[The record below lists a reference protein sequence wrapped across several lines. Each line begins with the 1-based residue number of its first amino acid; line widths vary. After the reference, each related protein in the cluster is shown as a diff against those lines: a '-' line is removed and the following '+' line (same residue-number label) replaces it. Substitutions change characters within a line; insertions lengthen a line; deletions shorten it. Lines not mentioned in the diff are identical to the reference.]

1 MGTMPK
7 KKSMTIRRALS
18 LVLAYIVLCVTGGVV
33 ASLLFVPAVFG
44 ANTVAKAVIPS
55 LQVEGIDFD
64 VTSLPQ
70 QSRM

>member
-33 ASLLFVPAVFG
+33 ASLLFVPAVF
-44 ANTVAKAVIPS
+44 APTPWRR
-55 LQVEGIDFD
+55 
-64 VTSLPQ
+64 P
-70 QSRM
+70 